1 LSRFFTLLEAEA
13 LLPQID
19 SHLRR
24 LMELK
29 NLHEQLDGSIN
40 EIHHRISVSGGM
52 IPPRGELL
60 ELKRRKAETVRDL
73 KTTVDSIQSTGCQ
86 IKDVDTGLIDFPTL
100 YHGKEVLLCWKLG
113 EQGIS
118 FWHHV
123 EDGFQGR
130 RSIDSE
136 FLSNH
141 RGDSTR

>member
-13 LLPQID
+13 LLPQVD

-24 LMELK
+24 LIELK
-29 NLHEQLDGSIN
+29 NIHEQLDNGIN
-40 EIHHRISVSGGM
+40 EIHHRIAMSGGM
-52 IPPRGELL
+52 IPPRSELL
-60 ELKRRKAETVRDL
+60 ELKRRKAETARDL
-73 KTTVDSIQSTGCQ
+73 KTTVDAIQSTGCQ

-113 EQGIS
+113 EQGIN

-141 RGDSTR
+141 RGDSTQ